1 MGKRL
6 FLFISIC
13 ALVMVAQP
21 QFLTACDAVV
31 LTGVDDS
38 TAVLTTPLSDPE
50 PEPIPDPVVTTAVHR
65 APATG
70 VAPVAATMSI
80 NYNVTIVTGEIVA
93 DNLSYSAIY
102 RTGKFIYGHNTSNL
116 LGNLGNLNIGD
127 NFTITEN
134 GVVSNY
140 RVADKVL
147 YEKSANGYL
156 NGSWSLTYDV
166 EVNASGH
173 SVSLM
178 TCAGTSYGNGDA
190 SHRLVVFADRA

>member
-50 PEPIPDPVVTTAVHR
+50 PESIPDP

-102 RTGKFIYGHNTSNL
+102 RTGKFIYGHNTSTL

>member
-1 MGKRL
+1 

-50 PEPIPDPVVTTAVHR
+50 PESIPDP

>member
-50 PEPIPDPVVTTAVHR
+50 PESIPDP

>member
-50 PEPIPDPVVTTAVHR
+50 PESIPDP

-102 RTGKFIYGHNTSNL
+102 RTGKFIYGHNSSNL

>member
-13 ALVMVAQP
+13 ALMVVMLP
-21 QFLTACDAVV
+21 RFLTACDEVA

-38 TAVLTTPLSDPE
+38 SAVLTTPDPE
-50 PEPIPDPVVTTAVHR
+50 SEPVFEPIMTAASYRVPSAGAAPVV
-65 APATG
+65 APTL
-70 VAPVAATMSI
+70 T
-80 NYNVTIVTGEIVA
+80 NYTVSIVTGEIVA
-93 DNLSYSAIY
+93 DNLSYNAIY
-102 RTGKFIYGHNTSNL
+102 RTGKFIYGHNSSNL
-116 LGNLGNLNIGD
+116 LGNLGNLDVGD
-127 NFTITEN
+127 IFTITEN
-134 GVVSNY
+134 GTVGTY

-147 YEKSANGYL
+147 YEKAANGYL
-156 NGSWSLTYDV
+156 DGSFSLTYDV

-190 SHRLVVFADRA
+190 SHRLVVFADQV